1 MFHSTFY
8 IFLFIPGRK
17 EDSDSQKSQP
27 PEILVLRN
35 KLNYSV
41 EQVDIAAT
49 FLPDLLPKV
58 DDEGIKLLM
67 YHLEPL
73 FKCLETRLHACTQL
87 FDMLAQALGPKHTLK
102 TFLKCLVNL
111 FDSHALENY
120 EVIIR
125 QTFLSQLIVRFGL
138 DGFLKHFISFV
149 VDAVAFKSKVS
160 SVTDKGD
167 RISVHSTEGTMQGIA
182 AAELEFTAKDV
193 PLDIDDDL
201 DLPGNFLRKSS
212 DVKLASFSMG
222 IEELNTEIVADH
234 GRDDRL
240 KDDEISEQ
248 VTLMPREI
256 SEEDVDGRLFQG
268 NISDD
273 DDPVVDEEDGG
284 RSSKL
289 VSFHKIYEGIEIG
302 GEDSVVILETEDS
315 ARGGNDAEGIVLQPQ
330 KGAVSERRQ
339 ETGEEATVFEHR
351 ERDVGVTGLE
361 AFQGE
366 IKGHEADQKNAAVQ
380 KSNAPSR
387 NTGLI
392 SDEEPVTTEAEGF
405 DHLERERDFTISA
418 DLAAKTESSWTK
430 TCDKNDNNPSEDTEE
445 ENGQLGEQEE
455 IDDSLEEANRVSED
469 DVEEGEPLSEDEAPE
484 NGLLQVDDEEA
495 IKDEQLRKDNGK
507 PVVPFYNGTKS
518 KSVVREK
525 KTLKQQDELT
535 PGTISG
541 IAAESIVWVAPRL
554 GPVLTS
560 KYIASQLLTMLPH
573 CYLGKVVL
581 EDDDDE
587 EKMVNDRDAKWLLF
601 CLANFC
607 TLYGEAFMLNQYL
620 PYIKKTVS
628 LRTNQVVWRMA
639 SSRPNFR
646 H

>member
-1 MFHSTFY
+1 M
-8 IFLFIPGRK
+8 LFILGRK

-41 EQVDIAAT
+41 EQVDIATT

-87 FDMLAQALGPKHTLK
+87 FDMLAQALGPKNTLK

-167 RISVHSTEGTMQGIA
+167 RISVHSTEGTMQGIS

-201 DLPGNFLRKSS
+201 DLPGNFLREGS

-222 IEELNTEIVADH
+222 IEELDNEIVADL

-284 RSSKL
+284 RSAKL

-302 GEDSVVILETEDS
+302 GEASVVIPETEDS
-315 ARGGNDAEGIVLQPQ
+315 ARGGNGAEGIVLKPQ

-339 ETGEEATVFEHR
+339 ETEEAATVFEQR

-361 AFQGE
+361 ACQGE
-366 IKGHEADQKNAAVQ
+366 INGHEADQKNAAMQ
-380 KSNAPSR
+380 KPNAPSR
-387 NTGLI
+387 KTGLI
-392 SDEEPVTTEAEGF
+392 SDEERVTTEAEGF
-405 DHLERERDFTISA
+405 DTLDRESNFTISA
-418 DLAAKTESSWTK
+418 DFPAKTESGWKK
-430 TCDKNDNNPSEDTEE
+430 TFDKNDNPLEDTEE
-445 ENGQLGEQEE
+445 ETGELGEQEE
-455 IDDSLEEANRVSED
+455 IDDSLEEANRMSED

-484 NGLLQVDDEEA
+484 NGLLQADDDEA
-495 IKDEQLRKDNGK
+495 IKDEQLGKDNGK
-507 PVVPFYNGTKS
+507 PVVPFYNGSKS
-518 KSVVREK
+518 KSMEREK
-525 KTLKQQDELT
+525 KALKQRDELT
-535 PGTISG
+535 PGTVSG
-541 IAAESIVWVAPRL
+541 IAAESIVWLAPRL

-581 EDDDDE
+581 EDEDDE

-628 LRTNQVVWRMA
+628 LRTNQVVRGIA

>member
-1 MFHSTFY
+1 MFHSVLY
-8 IFLFIPGRK
+8 SLLFILERK

-35 KLNYSV
+35 ELNYSV
-41 EQVDIAAT
+41 EQVDIAAA

-87 FDMLAQALGPKHTLK
+87 FDMLAQALGPKNTLK
-102 TFLKCLVNL
+102 SFLKCLVNL

-149 VDAVAFKSKVS
+149 VDAVAFKYKAS
-160 SVTDKGD
+160 SVTEKGD
-167 RISVHSTEGTMQGIA
+167 RISVHSTESTLPGIS

-201 DLPGNFLRKSS
+201 DLPGNFLREGSE
-212 DVKLASFSMG
+212 VKLASYSMG
-222 IEELNTEIVADH
+222 IEELDSEIVADH
-234 GRDDRL
+234 RRDDRL

-273 DDPVVDEEDGG
+273 DDAVVDEVDGG
-284 RSSKL
+284 RSAKL
-289 VSFHKIYEGIEIG
+289 ASFHKIYEGIEIG
-302 GEDSVVILETEDS
+302 CEDS
-315 ARGGNDAEGIVLQPQ
+315 ARGRNDAEGTVLQPQ
-330 KGAVSERRQ
+330 QKTVSEIRQ
-339 ETGEEATVFEHR
+339 ETGEAAAVFEHR

-380 KSNAPSR
+380 ESNAPSR
-387 NTGLI
+387 KTGLI
-392 SDEEPVTTEAEGF
+392 SDEERVTTEAEGF
-405 DHLERERDFTISA
+405 NSLERETNVTISA
-418 DLAAKTESSWTK
+418 DLAAKTESSWKK
-430 TCDKNDNNPSEDTEE
+430 TFDKNDNNLLEDTEE
-445 ENGQLGEQEE
+445 ENGERGEQDE
-455 IDDSLEEANRVSED
+455 IDDRLEEANPASED
-469 DVEEGEPLSEDEAPE
+469 DVEEGEPLSEHEAPE
-484 NGLLQVDDEEA
+484 NGLLEADDDEA
-495 IKDEQLRKDNGK
+495 TKDEQLGKDNGK

-518 KSVVREK
+518 KSMERGK
-525 KTLKQQDELT
+525 KALKQRVELT

-541 IAAESIVWVAPRL
+541 IAAESIVWLAPRL

-628 LRTNQVVWRMA
+628 LPTNQVVWRIA
-639 SSRPNFR
+639 SSRPNVR

>member
-1 MFHSTFY
+1 MFHSILY
-8 IFLFIPGRK
+8 IFLFILGRK
-17 EDSDSQKSQP
+17 EDLDSQKSQP

-41 EQVDIAAT
+41 EQVDIAAK
-49 FLPDLLPKV
+49 FLPDLLPEV

-167 RISVHSTEGTMQGIA
+167 RISVHSTEGTMQGISA
-182 AAELEFTAKDV
+182 VELEFTAKDV

-201 DLPGNFLRKSS
+201 DLPGNFLREGS

-222 IEELNTEIVADH
+222 IEELDTEIVANH

-284 RSSKL
+284 RSAKL

-302 GEDSVVILETEDS
+302 GEASVVIPETEDS
-315 ARGGNDAEGIVLQPQ
+315 ARGGNDAEGIVLKPQ
-330 KGAVSERRQ
+330 KGAVSESRQ
-339 ETGEEATVFEHR
+339 ETAEAATVFEHR
-351 ERDVGVTGLE
+351 ERDVSVTGLE
-361 AFQGE
+361 DCQGD

-392 SDEEPVTTEAEGF
+392 SDEEPVTAEAEGF
-405 DHLERERDFTISA
+405 DTLDRESNFTISA
-418 DLAAKTESSWTK
+418 DLSAKTESGCRK
-430 TCDKNDNNPSEDTEE
+430 TFDKNDNPLEDTEE
-445 ENGQLGEQEE
+445 ENGELGEQEE

-484 NGLLQVDDEEA
+484 NGLLQADDDEA

-518 KSVVREK
+518 KSMVREK

-628 LRTNQVVWRMA
+628 LRTFQVVWRIVPT
-639 SSRPNFR
+639 RPNFR